1 MLTVLQ
7 KTWALFFG
15 FALISLGHGL
25 QGTLIGV
32 RSVLEGFSFLS
43 AGLIIAGYYVGYLTG
58 ALTIPIFLKRVG
70 HIRVFAALASLA
82 SIAILLH
89 SIFVHPYSWMLIRI
103 LTGISLS
110 GIYVIM
116 ESWLNEKSTNQTRG
130 QLLSVYMI
138 ITFVFVGA
146 GQFLLNLGDPAKV
159 DLFILVSI
167 LLSFALLPILL
178 STTEQPNSQ
187 SPKYFSLKEFYAV
200 SPLGFV
206 GALATGLSH
215 SAVFG
220 YGAIYASS
228 INLSIFEVSLY
239 MTIIT
244 SAGALSQ
251 WPIGYLSDRID
262 RRVILIGI
270 SFIASGLSLFFVFAN
285 FMPLTLF
292 LIITGIFSIAC
303 LPMYSLTVAH
313 TNDFLQPNEIVSA
326 SATFGILIGIG
337 SICGP
342 LLVSSF
348 MEILGALGF
357 YIYLF
362 FIHGLLGLFGL
373 YRMTQR
379 TKPRDLESQYNP
391 LPRNISPA
399 GMEMNPVTEPA
410 DDGK

>member
-1 MLTVLQ
+1 MFTVLQ

-58 ALTIPIFLKRVG
+58 ALTIPIFLQRVG

-89 SIFVHPYSWMLIRI
+89 SVFVHPYSWMFIRI
-103 LTGISLS
+103 LTGVSLS

-178 STTEQPNSQ
+178 SSTEQPNSE
-187 SPKYFSLKEFYAV
+187 SPKYFSLKEFYLV

-251 WPIGYLSDRID
+251 WPIGYISDRID
-262 RRVILIGI
+262 RRVILVGV
-270 SFIASGLSLFFVFAN
+270 SFIASGLSLFFIFAN
-285 FMPLTLF
+285 FMPLPLF
-292 LIITGIFSIAC
+292 LLITGLFSIAC
-303 LPMYSLTVAH
+303 LPMYSLAVAH

-337 SICGP
+337 SIIGP
-342 LLVSSF
+342 LVVSSF
-348 MEILGALGF
+348 MEILGPVGF

-362 FIHGLLGLFGL
+362 IIHGLLGLFGL

-379 TKPRDLESQYNP
+379 TKSRDLESQYNP

-399 GMEMNPVTEPA
+399 GMEMNPVTELT
-410 DDGK
+410 DDEK